1 MLELAFMTGARNKKL
16 PDFVELLWD
25 HPGGLKVSEI
35 AERLGIARTS
45 VYRLRDQATELKLSV
60 EDNRTNPEVPLGIM
74 RLSESAR
81 RLAGAP
87 SPDGVELAALL
98 GAIERAGPLRE
109 SARAALIKIQGR
121 EPAALP
127 IYSPLVDDYDP
138 ELVERLV
145 HAIRE
150 RRVIQ
155 LSYKNA
161 QGTIQSYPFWGYAL
175 IARDPHLYLAGRL
188 PDGNQVLELRV
199 DQIQECKLLPEYF
212 KKPDFDVAAY
222 CRSKFRVF
230 GGEGETCLVRIRF
243 SAAKAGFAR
252 RTRRHASQSVEEL
265 ADGSLIYRLQVPIS
279 EDLVHWIV
287 GWGPHAE
294 VLEPL
299 DLRRRVWQWAQGC
312 ADANRE
318 AVCD

>member
-1 MLELAFMTGARNKKL
+1 MAGTRNKKL
-16 PDFVELLWD
+16 SEFIGLLWD
-25 HPGGLKVSEI
+25 HSGGLSVREI
-35 AERLGIARTS
+35 AERLGVARTS
-45 VYRLRDQATELKLSV
+45 VYRLRDQAAELRLNV
-60 EDNRTNPEVPLGIM
+60 EDNHTNPEVPLGTM
-74 RLSESAR
+74 RLSEAAR
-81 RLAGAP
+81 RLVGAP
-87 SPDGVELAALL
+87 SPNGVELAALL
-98 GAIERAGPLRE
+98 SAIERAGPLRE
-109 SARAALIKIQGR
+109 PARAALVKLQGR
-121 EPAALP
+121 EPEALP
-127 IYSPLVDDYDP
+127 IYSPLIDDYDP

-145 HAIRE
+145 HAIQE
-150 RRVIQ
+150 RRVLQ
-155 LSYKNA
+155 LSYKNS
-161 QGTIQSYPFWGYAL
+161 QEVVQSYPFWGYAL

-188 PDGNQVLELRV
+188 PEESQILELRV

-212 KKPDFDVAAY
+212 KKPDFNVVTY
-222 CRSKFRVF
+222 CQSKFRVF

-265 ADGSLIYRLQVPIS
+265 ADGSLIYQLQVPIS

-294 VLEPL
+294 VLEPIE
-299 DLRRRVWQWAQGC
+299 LRQRVAQWARGC